1 MTTTPPPAIPAG
13 QPETELSMAE
23 RRWADEH
30 DCTCPTV
37 GAGHASDCPTH
48 GTATTGVSPTERP
61 NDEH

>member
-1 MTTTPPPAIPAG
+1 MTTTPPPATPAG

-37 GAGHASDCPTH
+37 GAGYASDCPTH
-48 GTATTGVSPTERP
+48 GTATTGVSPTEETT
-61 NDEH
+61 DEH